1 MAFVSLKAMMDKT
14 LKGSRLTEGLEAYS
28 LLMQWK
34 TLVGEVLAEHA
45 KPVRVKNGILYVEVD
60 DPVWLSQI
68 KYMKGGIL
76 SKVDREIKEGAIK
89 DLRFYLGGIR

>member
-1 MAFVSLKAMMDKT
+1 MAFVSLKTALDKA

-28 LLMQWK
+28 LLVEWK

-45 KPVRVKNGILYVEVD
+45 KPVRVKNGVLYVEVD

-76 SKVDREIKEGAIK
+76 SKVDRETKKGTIK